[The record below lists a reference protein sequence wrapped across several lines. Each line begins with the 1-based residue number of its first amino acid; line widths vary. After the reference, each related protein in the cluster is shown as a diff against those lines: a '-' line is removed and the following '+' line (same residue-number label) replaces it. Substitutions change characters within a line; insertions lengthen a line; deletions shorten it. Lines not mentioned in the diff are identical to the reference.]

1 MTVGWVTS
9 SPKLA
14 SKGDT
19 KAALAM
25 KEENE
30 VLWRHQGCFSVLPQF
45 STMPVHEPLLQL
57 GPFQAN
63 HPHEH

>member
-25 KEENE
+25 KEEKE
-30 VLWRHQGCFSVLPQF
+30 ETPGMFFSASPAQ
-45 STMPVHEPLLQL
+45 HH
-57 GPFQAN
+57 ACA
-63 HPHEH
+63 